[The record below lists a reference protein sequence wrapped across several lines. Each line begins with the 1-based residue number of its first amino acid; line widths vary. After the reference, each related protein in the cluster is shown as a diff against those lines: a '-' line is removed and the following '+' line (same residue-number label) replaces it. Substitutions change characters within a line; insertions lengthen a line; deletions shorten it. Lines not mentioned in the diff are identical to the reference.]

1 MSPARYGGET
11 IAAGHAAFRDLI
23 EDDIEAVV
31 RYWHDSGDDYLA
43 FLGIDK
49 VRLGS
54 EDDTHARFRRALR
67 TGDPD
72 QRSMAFA
79 ITLDDTFVSY
89 TLLNRYTPDSNF
101 SHWHL
106 TNPLAR
112 KTGISTALY
121 PHRIAMYWAVCD
133 MNRLPHQTRPRNVG
147 VNRMLDK
154 FVPIAE
160 TVWVENPDEI
170 AGQGEFNHRHV
181 ARAEVHKLFET
192 LSNLMDS

>member
-54 EDDTHARFRRALR
+54 EDDTPARFRRALR